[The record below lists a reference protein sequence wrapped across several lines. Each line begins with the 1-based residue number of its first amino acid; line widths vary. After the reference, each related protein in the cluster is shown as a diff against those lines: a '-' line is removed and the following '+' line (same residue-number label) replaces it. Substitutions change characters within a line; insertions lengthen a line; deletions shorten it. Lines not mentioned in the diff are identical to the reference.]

1 MVTTV
6 DELRSTLTPRQAIA
20 VQGRLRDLVERADRL
35 GPVRRIAGID
45 VSVRDNRSRAA
56 IVVLSP
62 ELDVLE
68 SHTAEAPATF
78 PYVPGLLAFR
88 ELPEIT
94 KAFRALKR
102 PPDLAIVDGH
112 GYAHPRRFGIACH
125 VGVAFGIPSIGCGKS
140 LFVGE
145 HAPPAVGRGSWTD
158 LVHRSETIGAALRT
172 RDGVRPIYVSTGH
185 RVSLETAI
193 RWILRLAP
201 RYRLPEPIRAADA
214 LAGIC

>member
-1 MVTTV
+1 MTPV
-6 DELRSTLTPRQAIA
+6 DDLRTNLSPREAIA
-20 VQGRLRDLVERADRL
+20 VQRRLRDLVERADRL
-35 GPVRRIAGID
+35 GAVRRIAGID

-56 IVVLSP
+56 IVVLDP
-62 ELDVLE
+62 DLEILE
-68 SHTAEAPATF
+68 SHTAETPATF

-88 ELPEIT
+88 ELPAIA
-94 KAFRALKR
+94 KAFRMLKR
-102 PPDLAIVDGH
+102 PPDLVVVDGH

-145 HAPPAVGRGSWTD
+145 HAPPGNARSSWTD
-158 LVHRSETIGAALRT
+158 LVHRGETIGAAVRT
-172 RDGVRPIYVSTGH
+172 RDGVRPLYVSIGH

-201 RYRLPEPIRAADA
+201 RYRLPEPIRAADT
-214 LAGIC
+214 LAGVG